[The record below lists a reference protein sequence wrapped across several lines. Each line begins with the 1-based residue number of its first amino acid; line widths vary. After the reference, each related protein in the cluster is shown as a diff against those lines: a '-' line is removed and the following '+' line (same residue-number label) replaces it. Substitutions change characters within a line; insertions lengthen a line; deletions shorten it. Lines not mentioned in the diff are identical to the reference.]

1 VALILVAVVF
11 RLDGYFREQDQATL
25 DSRTLSVATIVNVD
39 VQRAAAGGPVV
50 LADGNLSPSVA
61 AVLGQPVFLGA
72 LANGVALADVTV
84 KVGVIDRTGSDIG
97 DLVPAPNGTF
107 SGKLTVAPQPGQ
119 AQEPIGAAHTYPV
132 ESGPYPYG
140 LGIELLNPYTYR
152 ASTLAALT
160 GLLLVIGGVGIGVSL
175 LVAAFLAA
183 RFATPLRRLATAA
196 KLVGE
201 GDLSSR
207 VPLAEANAGSA
218 EIAEVSKRFNAMADR
233 LEESIEIIRLD
244 RDRSREF
251 LADVSHELRTPITS
265 IRTFLELLQGPAG
278 GDPER
283 RAEFLT
289 SSLGQLGRMDWM
301 AANLLELS
309 KLDSGLVLLDLRPED
324 LRGTVEAAIELSEAA
339 AGRRGVAIGLTLP
352 DAPVRIQ
359 HDPLRVGQ
367 VVANLVGNGVK
378 FTPRGGRV
386 EVAAGPTDDGAWITV
401 SDTGVGI
408 DADELPHIFDR
419 FYRGSNASEARSEGS
434 GLGLSIV
441 KSIVDMHH
449 GRVTVES
456 RVGVG
461 TTFRVQLPRDPHAAA
476 PPVAGDEVAEEAA
489 ATPAHEPLTEPGEAS
504 SRRPAANEPSETEPL
519 GEPTRLEPGIEDDRP
534 GVTDVEV
541 EPLVSH
547 TSTRG
552 G

>member
-1 VALILVAVVF
+1 VALILVVVVY
-11 RLDGYFREQDQATL
+11 RLDAFFREQDQATL
-25 DSRTLSVATIVNVD
+25 DSRTLSVAAAVN
-39 VQRAAAGGPVV
+39 QYIQAFSAGAPVILSNGSLSPPV
-50 LADGNLSPSVA
+50 ATALAMPTFLQTLADK
-61 AVLGQPVFLGA
+61 
-72 LANGVALADVTV
+72 VALADVTFS
-84 KVGVIDRTGSDIG
+84 VGRLDPRSSDVITVI
-97 DLVPAPNGTF
+97 PAPNGTF
-107 SGKLTVAPQPGQ
+107 DAKLVAPPQPGQ
-119 AQEPIGAAHTYPV
+119 TQEPITAKSAYEVDG
-132 ESGPYPYG
+132 SSPYG
-140 LGIELLNPYTYR
+140 IAIELLNPYTYR
-152 ASTLAALT
+152 ASTLANVT
-160 GLLLVIGGVGIGVSL
+160 GLLLVVGGLGVGL
-175 LVAAFLAA
+175 AMLVAVFLAG
-183 RFATPLRRLATAA
+183 RFATPLRRLASAT
-196 KLVGE
+196 KRIGE

-218 EIAEVSKRFNAMADR
+218 EIADVSKRFNAMADR
-233 LEESIEIIRLD
+233 LEESIEIIRRD

-419 FYRGSNASEARSEGS
+419 FYRGSNAGEARSEGS

-476 PPVAGDEVAEEAA
+476 PPDAGDEVAAEVA
-489 ATPAHEPLTEPGEAS
+489 ATPAHEPLTEPGDAS
-504 SRRPAANEPSETEPL
+504 SRRAAASEPSETDPTD
-519 GEPTRLEPGIEDDRP
+519 EPTRLEPGIEDDRT
-534 GVTDVEV
+534 GITDVEV
-541 EPLVSH
+541 EPLVSQTLPRH
-547 TSTRG
+547 R
-552 G
+552 